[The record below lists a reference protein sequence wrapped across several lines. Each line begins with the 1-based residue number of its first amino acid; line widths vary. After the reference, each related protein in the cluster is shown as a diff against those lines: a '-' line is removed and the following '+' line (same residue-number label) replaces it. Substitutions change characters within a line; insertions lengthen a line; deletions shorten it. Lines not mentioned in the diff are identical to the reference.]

1 MILSL
6 HTNNNFLSPDEII
19 LYQLQKPEHRIEQ
32 TFSALMFL
40 HAGLGYTLFNSV
52 INRLGSNHYNPTRG
66 VTQCH
71 KNASF
76 FYIRCTYM

>member
-40 HAGLGYTLFNSV
+40 HAGLGYTLFNTV
-52 INRLGSNHYNPTRG
+52 INRL
-66 VTQCH
+66 V
-71 KNASF
+71 SF
-76 FYIRCTYM
+76 ALAGCVFLVSSDFVQQTLLYKLAV